1 MDFRQDPCQPHHG
14 YAGTGSRLIALD
26 KPAAVSQ
33 GRGMSDHDTST
44 AQPPIRGSFIQ
55 EEQAPWQGWWKWS
68 GHDPFED
75 ASGPFFVR
83 RDENGIVTGFMPEAK
98 NANGHGTVHG
108 GALMT
113 FADYTLFMIG
123 GSDGDEV
130 TGVTVT
136 MNCEFVS
143 AAAPGQLLTGRGEC
157 VRSGRSLI
165 FVRGMIYSGEETVMS
180 FSGTIKRTKGP
191 SAH

>member
-1 MDFRQDPCQPHHG
+1 
-14 YAGTGSRLIALD
+14 
-26 KPAAVSQ
+26 
-33 GRGMSDHDTST
+33 MSDHDTST

-113 FADYTLFMIG
+113 YADFALFMLARDAEGEGIH
-123 GSDGDEV
+123 
-130 TGVTVT
+130 GVTVT
-136 MNCEFVS
+136 MNVEFIDGAV
-143 AAAPGQLLTGRGEC
+143 PGRLLTARGGPI
-157 VRSGRSLI
+157 RTGKSLA
-165 FVRGMIYSGEETVMS
+165 FVRGTIFDEDRPVLA
-180 FSGTIKRTKGP
+180 FSGTIKRIRRREG
-191 SAH
+191 

>member
-1 MDFRQDPCQPHHG
+1 M
-14 YAGTGSRLIALD
+14 LD
-26 KPAAVSQ
+26 KLTGLGQ
-33 GRGMSDHDTST
+33 GRCMNDHDAPSL
-44 AQPPIRGSFIQ
+44 QPPIRGNFIA
-55 EEQAPWQGWWKWS
+55 EEEGHWRGWWKWS

-83 RDENGIVTGFMPEAK
+83 RDDRGIVTGFLPEAK

-130 TGVTVT
+130 NGVTVT

-143 AAAPGQLLTGRGEC
+143 AATPGQMLTGRGEC

-165 FVRGMIYSGEETVMS
+165 FVRGMIFSGDEAVMS
-180 FSGTIKRTKGP
+180 FSGTIKRTKGT

>member
-1 MDFRQDPCQPHHG
+1 
-14 YAGTGSRLIALD
+14 
-26 KPAAVSQ
+26 
-33 GRGMSDHDTST
+33 MSDNETYT
-44 AQPPIRGSFIQ
+44 TKPPIRGSFIQ
-55 EEQAPWQGWWKWS
+55 EHQEPWQGWWKWS

-83 RDENGIVTGFMPEAK
+83 RDEHGIVTGFMPDAK

-123 GSDGDEV
+123 GSGGDEV
-130 TGVTVT
+130 IGVTVT

-143 AAAPGQLLTGRGEC
+143 AAVLGLLLTGRGEC
-157 VRSGRSLI
+157 IRAGRSLV
-165 FVRGMIYSGEETVMS
+165 FVRGTIFSGEDAVMS
-180 FSGTIKRTKGP
+180 FSGTIKRTKGA